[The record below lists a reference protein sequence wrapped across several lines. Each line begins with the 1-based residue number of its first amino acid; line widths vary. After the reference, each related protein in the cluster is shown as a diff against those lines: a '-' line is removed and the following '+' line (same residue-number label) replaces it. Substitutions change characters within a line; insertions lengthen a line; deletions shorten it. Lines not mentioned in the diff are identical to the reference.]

1 MDEDSVTKREIW
13 DDWVSKY
20 VDISDPVPLFETDDE
35 GVVQVKAH
43 GQDDRPILK
52 RSQEMEEL
60 LATEGRKVVE
70 DWQHD
75 DDTYEGVI
83 YLMYTLDGE
92 TVVPR
97 YVGKAGKYGR
107 DDERLS
113 ANLKNVRTNRSK
125 FARWGD
131 GYAYHLGELSAAL
144 LDHHDDPSVNRDDD
158 PRGKYQAWADALFE
172 GDSRALREPVYFW
185 TRAWRED
192 DTGPFY
198 DFETSLEAL
207 EYYLIDL
214 ASDLYPEH
222 VLNTEGV

>member
-1 MDEDSVTKREIW
+1 MDEDSVTKREVW

-20 VDISDPVPLFETDDE
+20 VDTGDPVPLFETDEE

-43 GQDDRPILK
+43 GQDDRPILE

-144 LDHHDDPSVNRDDD
+144 LDHHDDSSVNRDDD

-172 GDSRALREPVYFW
+172 GDSRTLREPVYFW
-185 TRAWRED
+185 VRAWRED

-198 DFETSLEAL
+198 GFETSLEAL

-214 ASDLYPEH
+214 ASDLYPEY